1 MVHAYCM
8 LDTKVTAI
16 PLQQWWQE
24 RASILCYSYI
34 ARLGEYFILFYRLYK
49 VF

>member
-1 MVHAYCM
+1 MVHAYCV
-8 LDTKVTAI
+8 LDTKFIVI
-16 PLQQWWQE
+16 PLQQWLKEQ
-24 RASILCYSYI
+24 ASMLRYKYI